1 MMLISSSFLAGY
13 LMTYVLLLATPGPN
27 TLATG
32 GFAALHGFTATL
44 PFAMGI
50 GRGAAVQAV
59 VLFVGAGLLPGGE
72 SWEVIGRSL
81 SAFLL
86 ATMGWR
92 ILKTAKRLCADTSSP
107 AKVPA
112 GRRADLAVGFGT
124 SSTNPMTGM
133 FFAAQFIGPAGD
145 LPWLPALVLILAT
158 AALALTNSLA
168 VAAVFSHAFIRR
180 RMASA
185 LPVWSRLVAGLFA
198 VLAFISVMPM
208 VETLLSR

>member
-1 MMLISSSFLAGY
+1 MMLISYSFLAGY

-50 GRGAAVQAV
+50 GLGAAIQAV
-59 VLFVGAGLLPGGE
+59 VFFVGAGLLPGGA

-92 ILKTAKRLCADTSSP
+92 ILRTAKRFCADTLSP
-107 AKVPA
+107 AKLPT

-145 LPWLPALVLILAT
+145 LPWLPALALILAT

-168 VAAVFSHAFIRR
+168 VAAVFSHPAIRR

-185 LPVWSRLVAGLFA
+185 LPVWSRIVAALFV
-198 VLAFISVMPM
+198 VLAILSVRPIMG
-208 VETLLSR
+208 TLLSG

>member
-1 MMLISSSFLAGY
+1 MMLISYSFLAGY

-50 GRGAAVQAV
+50 GLGAAIQAF
-59 VLFVGAGLLPGGE
+59 VLFVGPGLLPGGE
-72 SWEVIGRSL
+72 SWEVIGRIL
-81 SAFLL
+81 SAVLL
-86 ATMGWR
+86 AAMGWR
-92 ILKTAKRLCADTSSP
+92 ISRAAKRFCGDTRSP
-107 AKVPA
+107 AEGPA
-112 GRRADLAVGFGT
+112 GRRTDLAVGFGT

-145 LPWLPALVLILAT
+145 LPWLPALALILAT

-168 VAAVFSHAFIRR
+168 VAAVFSHAVIRLR
-180 RMASA
+180 IASA
-185 LPVWSRLVAGLFA
+185 LPLWSRIVAVLFA
-198 VLAFISVMPM
+198 FLAFRSLESII
-208 VETLLSR
+208 ETFLSR